1 MSKWAIRLGGE
12 VVWTCDG
19 VEELFDT
26 EEQALQALEEEAR
39 ELEEDVK
46 AGYLEDFDFQDY
58 RIVEV
63 V

>member
-12 VVWTCDG
+12 VVWTCNG

-26 EEQALQALEEEAR
+26 EEDAVQAMIQESKEI
-39 ELEEDVK
+39 EDDVRL
-46 AGYLEDFDFQDY
+46 GYLEDFSFEEY

>member
-12 VVWTCDG
+12 VVWTCNG

-26 EEQALQALEEEAR
+26 EEEAVQAMIEESK
-39 ELEEDVK
+39 ELEEDVRL
-46 AGYLEDFDFQDY
+46 GYLEDFSFEDY